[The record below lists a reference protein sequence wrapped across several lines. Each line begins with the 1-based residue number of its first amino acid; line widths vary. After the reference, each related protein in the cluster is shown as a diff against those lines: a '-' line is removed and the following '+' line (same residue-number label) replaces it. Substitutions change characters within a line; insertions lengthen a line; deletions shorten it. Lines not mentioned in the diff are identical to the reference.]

1 MRAEETDIAVVGAGP
16 SGLIAAREA
25 AMRRAKVIVFEEHP
39 QIGLPCHCAGLL
51 SIKGLKKINAPLYK
65 DYVQNR
71 VKGAR
76 FFSPSGISFTIERKE
91 PVACVVNRRLF
102 DCFLAKQV
110 MKTGSEI
117 RMKSRVQMVKRDE
130 DGRWV
135 LNIRGGSPVK
145 AKLLIDAEGS
155 STRILKMTELKTL
168 ETNKLLKGLQ
178 VDISGIELDSEYVE
192 VHFGNKIAP
201 GFFAWV
207 IPLGD
212 KAARIGLA
220 CRKFRPK
227 DLLFNFI
234 KKRFGDLEKISIHTF
249 YSGSIITC
257 GPIKRTYA
265 NGLLVVGDAA
275 GQVKPISGGG
285 VILGGICASIA
296 GRVASKAV
304 ELNALGK
311 NFLKN
316 YESEWKAILGREF
329 RVSLLARKILNLLS
343 DRDFDKIFSIIGDKE
358 VLHEVSVKGDMD
370 MQGTSIL
377 KAFRKRRRILKFL
390 PIIFRAAFR
399 GLVGGTI

>member
-25 AMRRAKVIVFEEHP
+25 AMRGAKVIVFEEHP

-51 SIKGLKKINAPLYK
+51 SIKGLKEINASPYG

-71 VKGAR
+71 VKGAH
-76 FFSPSGISFTIERKE
+76 FFSPSGISFTIEREK

-102 DCFLAKQV
+102 DCFLAKQA

-178 VDISGIELDSEYVE
+178 TDISGIELDPEYVE
-192 VHFGNKIAP
+192 VHFGNKVAP

-212 KAARIGLA
+212 EAARVGLA

-234 KKRFGDLEKISIHTF
+234 KKRFGDLEKISIHAF

-265 NGLLVVGDAA
+265 DGLLVVGDAA

-296 GRVASKAV
+296 GKVASKAI

-329 RVSLLARKILNLLS
+329 RVSLFARKILNLLS

-358 VLHEVSVKGDMD
+358 VLHEISVKGDMD

-377 KAFRKRRRILKFL
+377 KAFRKKGRILKFL
-390 PIIFRAAFR
+390 PIIFGAVFR
-399 GLVGGTI
+399 GLIG